1 MVFLYGKTRLKG
13 QKHVEVLKAF
23 SCLKREDRTMKDF
36 MNYKDFGDLGGV
48 LGGQFGISAR
58 SKDARGLKFLED
70 CMGMFS
76 GDACVCWYLV
86 NQ

>member
-1 MVFLYGKTRLKG
+1 
-13 QKHVEVLKAF
+13 
-23 SCLKREDRTMKDF
+23 MKDF